1 MRISKAYDRGYN
13 LNLGLDIGRQ
23 EMSVNEE
30 AVFAATEF
38 LNSAGLEC
46 SWGSRID

>member
-38 LNSAGLEC
+38 LNSVGLKC
-46 SWGSRID
+46 SWGSCID